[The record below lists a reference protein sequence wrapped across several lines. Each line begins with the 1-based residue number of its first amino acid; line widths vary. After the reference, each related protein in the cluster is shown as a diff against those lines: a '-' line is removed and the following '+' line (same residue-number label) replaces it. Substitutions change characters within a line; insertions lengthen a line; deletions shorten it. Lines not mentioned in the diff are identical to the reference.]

1 MCNNTCLAVIP
12 RAYFNISSQV
22 AKTGSGVNITCMS
35 ESYPPATDVDNYQM
49 KHPNNTPITKVL
61 IPGGNG
67 VVHIISAAS
76 KEQDAGE
83 YLCTVHVTLRF
94 LEYPDILLQSDAASA
109 KLTVYGEFNIHNTY
123 YLCSYEPKQI
133 HQVLQMLTTSP
144 SVATDK
150 LLFSNVPS
158 ATHKKI

>member
-1 MCNNTCLAVIP
+1 MTP

-61 IPGGNG
+61 IPERNG
-67 VVHIISAAS
+67 VVHIISAGS
-76 KEQDAGE
+76 KEHDAGE

-94 LEYPDILLQSDAASA
+94 AGYSASLLQSNAASA
-109 KLTVYGEFNIHNTY
+109 RLMVYGEFNI
-123 YLCSYEPKQI
+123 
-133 HQVLQMLTTSP
+133 
-144 SVATDK
+144 
-150 LLFSNVPS
+150 VPPECN
-158 ATHKKI
+158 ICN

>member
-1 MCNNTCLAVIP
+1 MECIPHTQCKGSNIRWHNYYNSLEYVINPGVTVMP

-61 IPGGNG
+61 IPEGNG

-76 KEQDAGE
+76 KGQDAGE
-83 YLCTVHVTLRF
+83 YLCTVHVTLSF
-94 LEYPDILLQSDAASA
+94 LEYPDILLQSDVVST
-109 KLTVYGEFNIHNTY
+109 KLTLYGEFNIHNTY
-123 YLCSYEPKQI
+123 Y
-133 HQVLQMLTTSP
+133 VLL
-144 SVATDK
+144 SVI
-150 LLFSNVPS
+150 LVF
-158 ATHKKI
+158 